1 MSRQLLL
8 VTAVIALAALLAG
21 PGVAAAGTAS
31 TRTITFEKRDTGSGN
46 ATIVGLRYEA
56 GRGERNGL
64 RVEVDPR
71 GATLT
76 DRVRI
81 RAGRGCRR
89 VPGRGPRT
97 VRCSFRGA
105 QGLDGGPD
113 TDGADEVRARVRLH
127 DGRDRAVVTGDFP
140 GDVPGSYNEGTPS
153 FMTMEGGRG
162 SDRMRAGADFG
173 LFIGGPGN
181 DRMSGGDGADRFHEG
196 RRRNGADTISGG
208 SNPPFV
214 TPDDGDRVT
223 YGKRRQRVVADL
235 AGDRDDGAPGERDM
249 IASNVESIYG
259 GRGNDVISGNTKKNG
274 LVGGGGR
281 DTLNGGAGDDGLVAG
296 RGRTRDVLNG
306 GPGDD
311 VLSGNAGANRLNP
324 GPGADTLETSG
335 GADIVGAHD
344 GFLDKFDCG
353 SGRERL
359 RLDRLD
365 FITRDCGGVTR
376 RGLAAAVPLGFAVFN
391 TGELPYAEI
400 GCPADASRR
409 CVGTVTTLYRGRVLS
424 RKRFNIGRGRVG
436 DINVI
441 AGRRALEGKTVRL
454 RVRSRV
460 NRRVTRTVTAPA
472 LVTPE

>member
-31 TRTITFEKRDTGSGN
+31 TRTITFGKPDTGSGY

-113 TDGADEVRARVRLH
+113 SDGADEVRARVRLH

-140 GDVPGSYNEGTPS
+140 GDVPGSSSEGTPS

-235 AGDRDDGAPGERDM
+235 AGDRDDGAPGERDRIGDDIEILIGGFGSNRLTGNDAANI
-249 IASNVESIYG
+249 IASVG
-259 GRGNDVISGNTKKNG
+259 GRRDVID
-274 LVGGGGR
+274 GR
-281 DTLNGGAGDDGLVAG
+281 AGPDE
-296 RGRTRDVLNG
+296 
-306 GPGDD
+306 
-311 VLSGNAGANRLNP
+311 LST
-324 GPGADTLETSG
+324 GADTGVVRSR
-335 GADIVGAHD
+335 D
-344 GFLDKFDCG
+344 GEND
-353 SGRERL
+353 
-359 RLDRLD
+359 
-365 FITRDCGGVTR
+365 
-376 RGLAAAVPLGFAVFN
+376 
-391 TGELPYAEI
+391 EI
-400 GCPADASRR
+400 GCADGRVRALADGYDINSRCALERDEPAGALVDLTPDASFEVRDNRNATSGSPADVTFIVECPRDASPASCSGRARLIGSDSRTIGETDYDIRNDGDFGSLVVALSEAERR
-409 CVGTVTTLYRGRVLS
+409 RSVAAGDQRATLLLDAPGVPQRRYAVTLFPDLDY
-424 RKRFNIGRGRVG
+424 
-436 DINVI
+436 
-441 AGRRALEGKTVRL
+441 
-454 RVRSRV
+454 
-460 NRRVTRTVTAPA
+460 P
-472 LVTPE
+472 